1 MLKKILTGLLC
12 SSLFL
17 SCTNLLQAEN
27 LQKSQKQEEKKLTNT
42 LEQQLD
48 FSDSND
54 VIYNPDIGFYYRA
67 PIAVC
72 TPSGISNVDKVVE
85 YIGYKTNTFASTNNT
100 FNVNEMWDYKFD
112 LVQLEF
118 DLSALSA
125 TSNVDGKDYE
135 NLDLT
140 GIDYIFNAL
149 RTNHKT
155 AIIRF
160 AYDNNYD
167 NNLRS
172 ISGWDYKACEPLNF
186 DVVKKH
192 IKVICSKA
200 AEYSDV
206 ITAVE
211 CGMIG
216 PWGEM
221 HTTQYGEARKD
232 GLLAG
237 YILEVIE
244 TFVNEFDKLNCKMP
258 LLVRQPRFMYSYILK
273 DPEYDGS
280 YVPEKISVNK
290 DSALYRIGFFNDAYL
305 DKVTDQGT
313 YKVADLYKNTDA
325 EKADKIRN
333 DEIAFMDPFT
343 NHTPFGGEMLGVYGV
358 DKGSAAEFKKVH
370 LSYLNLHYNYEMI
383 DKLNGFSSP
392 VSDETMFQYLLKHM
406 GYRYYLS
413 GSTFSWDDEKRELE
427 LDVNFANNGFGSL
440 PYHREKGFTVYF
452 VQDGNVKLEKSVQN
466 MIFDGSEKSFRVS
479 VENLP
484 EGEYEVYLK
493 IADVNKAGDFDYP
506 IRLANSASMW
516 NETLK
521 ATKIGSFNK

>member
-1 MLKKILTGLLC
+1 MLKKIVTGLLC
-12 SSLFL
+12 SSVLL
-17 SCTNLLQAEN
+17 SCTNSLGKNEPQELQ
-27 LQKSQKQEEKKLTNT
+27 QEEENKLTNT

-85 YIGYKTNTFASTNNT
+85 YIGYKTNTFASTENSFDT
-100 FNVNEMWDYKFD
+100 SKMWNYIFD
-112 LVQLEF
+112 LVHLEF

-140 GIDYIFNAL
+140 GIDDIFNAL

-172 ISGWDYKACEPLNF
+172 ISGWDYKACEPLKF
-186 DVVKKH
+186 EVIKKH

-232 GLLAG
+232 GLLVG

-244 TFVNEFDKLNCKMP
+244 TFINEFDQLNCKMP

-313 YKVADLYKNTDA
+313 YKVADPYKETDA

-358 DKGSAAEFKKVH
+358 DKGSAAEFEKVH
-370 LSYLNLHYNYEMI
+370 LSYLNLFYDYVMV
-383 DKLNGFSSP
+383 DKLNDFSSP
-392 VSDETMFQYLLKHM
+392 VSGESMFKYVLKHM

-413 GSTFSWDDEKRELE
+413 GSTFSWDDEKTVLA
-427 LDVNFANNGFGSL
+427 LDVNFTNNGFGSI

-452 VQDGNVKLEKSVQN
+452 VQNDNVILEKTVQN
-466 MIFDGSEKSFRVS
+466 MIFDGNEKTLKVS
-479 VENLP
+479 LENLP

-493 IADVNKAGDFDYP
+493 ISDVNKPGDFDYP